1 MVAVKEVK
9 FLLLL
14 LSLLLL
20 SSSLLLLLFLL
31 LLLLLLLNLRLL
43 LNHALSSKCQN
54 FVRKSAFVLM
64 GAREERI

>member
-14 LSLLLL
+14 LSLL
-20 SSSLLLLLFLL
+20 LL

-54 FVRKSAFVLM
+54 SVWKSAFVLM
-64 GAREERI
+64 GAHEERI

>member
-1 MVAVKEVK
+1 MVAVEEVK

-14 LSLLLL
+14 LLLL
-20 SSSLLLLLFLL
+20 SSLLL

>member
-20 SSSLLLLLFLL
+20 SSSLL

>member
-20 SSSLLLLLFLL
+20 SSSL

-64 GAREERI
+64 SAREERI

>member
-1 MVAVKEVK
+1 MVAVEEVK

-14 LSLLLL
+14 LLLL
-20 SSSLLLLLFLL
+20 SSLLLL

-64 GAREERI
+64 SAREERI

>member
-20 SSSLLLLLFLL
+20 SSSLL

-64 GAREERI
+64 SAREERI

>member
-20 SSSLLLLLFLL
+20 SSSLLLLLLL
-31 LLLLLLLNLRLL
+31 LLFLLLLLNLRLL

-64 GAREERI
+64 SAREERI